1 MFKQSIKDLMQ
12 RNSFCRRI
20 EDYWYKKKYQ
30 KWALLGKPIPPPH
43 FVKQMI
49 VKAYANMYGT
59 DIFVETGTYLGEMV
73 DAVKYNFNKIYSI
86 ELSPE
91 LYDKAENKFSKYK
104 QISIFEGDSSKILP
118 EILNE
123 IEDPC
128 LFWFDAHY
136 SAGITARGEKET
148 PVMEELKH
156 IFKHPIEKHVIL
168 IDDARCFIGQNDY
181 PALKEL
187 KELVLNRYPRSIFEV
202 EDDII
207 RVHKKM

>member
-1 MFKQSIKDLMQ
+1 MHQYHYFQQLILD
-12 RNSFCRRI
+12 
-20 EDYWYKKKYQ
+20 
-30 KWALLGKPIPPPH
+30 P
-43 FVKQMI
+43 
-49 VKAYANMYGT
+49 
-59 DIFVETGTYLGEMV
+59 
-73 DAVKYNFNKIYSI
+73 
-86 ELSPE
+86 
-91 LYDKAENKFSKYK
+91 
-104 QISIFEGDSSKILP
+104 ILP

-136 SAGITARGEKET
+136 SLGNTARGEKET
-148 PVMEELKH
+148 PVLEELKH

-207 RVHKKM
+207 RVHRKM